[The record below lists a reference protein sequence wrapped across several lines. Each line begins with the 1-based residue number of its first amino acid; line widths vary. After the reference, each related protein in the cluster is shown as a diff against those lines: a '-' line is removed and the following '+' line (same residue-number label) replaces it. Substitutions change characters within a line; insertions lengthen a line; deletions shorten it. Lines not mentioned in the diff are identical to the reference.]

1 MSTALIS
8 LAVLSPF
15 ALTAALIWTARRHG
29 VLRWDLDQ
37 FRVWAPM
44 AGRFDSRYD
53 DDRDSYR
60 VQHDLDAIRTRFE
73 EQPVWPA
80 SGALGER
87 R

>member
-8 LAVLSPF
+8 LAVSSPF
-15 ALTAALIWTARRHG
+15 VLTAVLIWAARRTG

-44 AGRFDSRYD
+44 AGRFDSRRD
-53 DDRDSYR
+53 EDRDSYR
-60 VQHDLDAIRTRFE
+60 VQHELDAIRTRFE
-73 EQPVWPA
+73 EHPVWPA

>member
-1 MSTALIS
+1 MITALIS

-15 ALTAALIWTARRHG
+15 ALTAVLILTARRAG
-29 VLRWDLDQ
+29 ILRWDLDQ

-44 AGRFDSRYD
+44 AGRFDSRRD
-53 DDRDSYR
+53 EDRDYHR

-73 EQPVWPA
+73 EHPVWPA
-80 SGALGER
+80 SGAPGER

>member
-8 LAVLSPF
+8 LAVSSPF
-15 ALTAALIWTARRHG
+15 ALAAVLIWTAHRTG

-44 AGRFDSRYD
+44 AGRFDSHRD
-53 DDRDSYR
+53 WDRDASR
-60 VQHDLDAIRTRFE
+60 VQHDIDAIRTRFE
-73 EQPVWPA
+73 QQPAWPA
-80 SGALGER
+80 PGALGER

>member
-8 LAVLSPF
+8 LAVMSPF
-15 ALTAALIWTARRHG
+15 ALTAVLIWTARRAG
-29 VLRWDLDQ
+29 ILRWDLDQ

-44 AGRFDSRYD
+44 AGRFDSRRD
-53 DDRDSYR
+53 EDRDYHR

-73 EQPVWPA
+73 EHPVWPS

>member
-8 LAVLSPF
+8 FAVMSPF
-15 ALTAALIWTARRHG
+15 LLTAVLIWTAHRTGH
-29 VLRWDLDQ
+29 LRWDVEQ

-44 AGRFDSRYD
+44 AGRFDSRRD
-53 DDRDSYR
+53 EDRDAYR

-73 EQPVWPA
+73 EHPVWPA